1 MEEVTKTEDGKTAA
15 ERPMDSALET
25 QPALLSH
32 QGEARATALQEPKVW
47 HPGEAEVGA
56 YHLQEEEA
64 LSLPGSAEEDEESE
78 AVQAMALGLE
88 LQCRLQLHLD
98 QLEAKAKAAATAQG
112 SSEPALEAC
121 GSLAAPDHPQPL
133 ICQGKHGD
141 PHIRTQELKTVL
153 GQKIK
158 LREKGSSEVFGVPYR
173 GTGWCPREKG
183 EITAEAWGS
192 RPTSGPTSVC
202 QRRQLY
208 PNLERKGQVPEGAS
222 TLELTHACLTKRH
235 LPAEEKKSRKLEAR
249 SQLQAL
255 WQEDGGLQRKGL
267 NKELRAWP
275 PQVPKQPPVDLLVA
289 LWLLR
294 ESGHSGGSPGN
305 RAEPMTDIYLPSCWN
320 L

>member
-222 TLELTHACLTKRH
+222 TLELTHGKI
-235 LPAEEKKSRKLEAR
+235 PAPGSVAGGWWPSKKGPQQGTE
-249 SQLQAL
+249 
-255 WQEDGGLQRKGL
+255 GL
-267 NKELRAWP
+267 ASTS
-275 PQVPKQPPVDLLVA
+275 PKTA
-289 LWLLR
+289 
-294 ESGHSGGSPGN
+294 
-305 RAEPMTDIYLPSCWN
+305 PS
-320 L
+320 